1 MNLEYSIPAPS
12 NLKVKVVDEYVWLEG
27 VVGGGLTAAT
37 YEDDIVANQN
47 KNIYEI
53 DNDTLS
59 QGSIL
64 NSLHLMAICMPL
76 NFVSLKGLFYNFELF
91 LL

>member
-12 NLKVKVVDEYVWLEG
+12 NLQVKVVDEYVWLEG
-27 VVGGGLTAAT
+27 GVGGGLTAAT
-37 YEDDIVANQN
+37 YENDILSQI
-47 KNIYEI
+47 KTKIFI

-76 NFVSLKGLFYNFELF
+76 NFVSLEGLFYNFELF